1 MFWQAADGTGKAEP
15 LNNDLGSAMLP
26 SGMTP
31 DGTRVLFN
39 RGPRDVMAMA
49 LDDRRVEPVVQTEF
63 NERNGVVSPDGR
75 WLAYES
81 DRSLKFEI
89 YVTPFPDV
97 KGGTWPISTAGG
109 TRPLWARDG
118 KELFFVAPDGAMMA
132 VPVDPRGSAW
142 SAGSPMKLFEG
153 PYATGTPSGGRNY
166 DLSADG
172 NRFLMVKQP
181 PGSQATAPQIVM
193 VQHWVEELKRLV
205 PAAR

>member
-81 DRSLKFEI
+81 DRSLR
-89 YVTPFPDV
+89 V
-97 KGGTWPISTAGG
+97 
-109 TRPLWARDG
+109 RD
-118 KELFFVAPDGAMMA
+118 LRHA
-132 VPVDPRGSAW
+132 VS
-142 SAGSPMKLFEG
+142 
-153 PYATGTPSGGRNY
+153 
-166 DLSADG
+166 
-172 NRFLMVKQP
+172 
-181 PGSQATAPQIVM
+181 
-193 VQHWVEELKRLV
+193 
-205 PAAR
+205 